1 MLNKDENALS
11 DVLFTMFTF
20 QVLLFTS
27 HLSLFTSHMSLLMS
41 R

>member
-1 MLNKDENALS
+1 MLNKDENALN

-27 HLSLFTSHMSLLMS
+27 HLSLFTSNMSLLMS